1 MKNKVNNNE
10 KLTKEDHELLEISKN
25 KNRIIVIN
33 KTDLEKKLDIKE
45 ENIVYTNTVEENGI
59 EELLNKISE
68 IYKLEQI
75 ETNDFY
81 YVSNIEQLNKIKQ
94 TRNNIKD
101 IKQGLE
107 NNLPI
112 DMLEIDLREI
122 WQTLGEVIGETYT
135 EELLDN
141 LFKNFCVGK

>member
-1 MKNKVNNNE
+1 MK
-10 KLTKEDHELLEISKN
+10 
-25 KNRIIVIN
+25 
-33 KTDLEKKLDIKE
+33 
-45 ENIVYTNTVEENGI
+45 
-59 EELLNKISE
+59 KISE
-68 IYKLEQI
+68 IYRLEQI

-81 YVSNIEQLNKIKQ
+81 YLSNLEQLNRLKN
-94 TRNNIKD
+94 TRKNIKD

-107 NNLPI
+107 DNQPI

-122 WQTLGEVIGETYT
+122 WQTLGEIIGETYT

>member
-1 MKNKVNNNE
+1 MEE
-10 KLTKEDHELLEISKN
+10 KEISNRRYN
-25 KNRIIVIN
+25 KH
-33 KTDLEKKLDIKE
+33 KT
-45 ENIVYTNTVEENGI
+45 
-59 EELLNKISE
+59 
-68 IYKLEQI
+68 

-81 YVSNIEQLNKIKQ
+81 YVSTLEQLNRIKQ

-101 IKQGLE
+101 IKEGLSE
-107 NNLPI
+107 NLPI

-122 WQTLGEVIGETYT
+122 WQILGEVIGETYT